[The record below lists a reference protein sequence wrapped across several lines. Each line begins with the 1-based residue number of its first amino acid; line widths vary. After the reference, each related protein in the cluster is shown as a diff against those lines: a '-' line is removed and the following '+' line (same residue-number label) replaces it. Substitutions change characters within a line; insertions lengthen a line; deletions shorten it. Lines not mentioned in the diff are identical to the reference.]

1 MNKAGIMT
9 KFLLFVLFYSFL
21 KLVRIMAAGTVL
33 MTAAFLV
40 CQAGGS
46 VRWRLNLT
54 ALWLVPLACLM
65 GYSRIFYTGK
75 LFVYTSVIQGLLT
88 QEMAVCYFAAA
99 GVLALRHIYIHS
111 RLKYR
116 LRQMQQLEGDEY
128 LSCLQCRGH
137 RPCLRVYLADEM
149 CSPFAGGILRP
160 YIAVPKQLK
169 NMLSEEEFSAVL
181 YHEAAHIRQGHVLLL
196 HIYALL
202 KILWWIHP
210 LVYIL
215 DGKLRE
221 NIEYS
226 SDEAGV
232 MSGPLDVYEYAGVML
247 KTAKMEQRHFATE
260 SITAFSEGCY
270 KTLKKRIERL
280 GMLQKILPEDEYAYS
295 KYKKKLRLWMA
306 AAAGA
311 VAAGAAL
318 IAATSL
324 PRYTVMEE
332 ISVYDEK
339 MNPVTFDLEAEGFFA
354 EAEEDMFSISSAE
367 MEKLVSKY
375 NLKGNYVVFGYDT
388 IMKVPG
394 TGGLGQA
401 AVVSMK
407 DVSDVFLAGRME
419 WTDRLEAFIL
429 KYLI

>member
-1 MNKAGIMT
+1 MT

-33 MTAAFLV
+33 MTAALLV
-40 CQAGGS
+40 CEAGGS
-46 VRWRLNLT
+46 GRWRLKLMS
-54 ALWLVPLACLM
+54 LWLVPLACLM

-75 LFVYTSVIQGLLT
+75 LLLYTNQLQGLLT
-88 QEMAVCYFAAA
+88 QEMAVCYYAAA
-99 GVLALRHIYIHS
+99 GILALRHIYMHS

-128 LSCLQCRGH
+128 P
-137 RPCLRVYLADEM
+137 PCLRRSRLCPRVYLADEM
-149 CSPFAGGILRP
+149 CSPFAGGVLRP

-169 NMLSEEEFSAVL
+169 NMLSEEEFAAVL
-181 YHEAAHIRQGHVLLL
+181 YHEAAHICQGHILLL

-202 KILWWIHP
+202 KILWWMHP

-215 DGKLRE
+215 DRKLRE

-247 KTAKMEQRHFATE
+247 KTVKMKQRHFPTE

-270 KTLKKRIERL
+270 ETLKKRIERL
-280 GMLQKILPEDEYAYS
+280 GVLQKILLEDEYAYF
-295 KYKKKLRLWMA
+295 KYKKKMRLWMA
-306 AAAGA
+306 AT
-311 VAAGAAL
+311 AGAAVAGAAV

-324 PRYTVMEE
+324 PRYTVLKE

-339 MNPVTFDLEAEGFFA
+339 MNPVTFDLKAEGFQA
-354 EAEEDMFSISSAE
+354 EAREDMFSISSVE
-367 MEKLVSKY
+367 MERLVSKY
-375 NLKGNYVVFGYDT
+375 HLQGNYVIFGYDT